1 MFQGSFKRKDFGSLL
16 KAKDA
21 SRKFHKSFKGVSS
34 NIDQCFEV
42 DLRVFQ
48 GSFKGISSVFKRSF
62 RSVSSVSRKFKV
74 LEQSFKGVK

>member
-1 MFQGSFKRKDFGSLL
+1 MFQESFQ
-16 KAKDA
+16 
-21 SRKFHKSFKGVSS
+21 GVSS

-62 RSVSSVSRKFKV
+62 KSVLSVSRKFKGC
-74 LEQSFKGVK
+74 L